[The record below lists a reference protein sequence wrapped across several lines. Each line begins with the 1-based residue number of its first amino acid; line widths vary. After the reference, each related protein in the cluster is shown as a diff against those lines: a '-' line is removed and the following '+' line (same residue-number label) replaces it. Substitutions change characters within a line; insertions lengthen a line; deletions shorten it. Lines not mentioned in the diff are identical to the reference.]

1 MSRYVR
7 SYLPPLHHRI
17 IGEKQN
23 EARTAA
29 LLQAVLAITAK
40 SEAGARLRI
49 AKQVDVDPAII
60 VMEDI
65 EAPAA
70 IARAIIGARLLTA

>member
-7 SYLPPLHHRI
+7 CYLPPLHHRI

-40 SEAGARLRI
+40 SEVGAPVGI
-49 AKQVDVDPAII
+49 AKELAVAIL
-60 VMEDI
+60 VREDI
-65 EAPAA
+65 EALAG
-70 IARAIIGARLLTA
+70 IATTIIGARLPTA